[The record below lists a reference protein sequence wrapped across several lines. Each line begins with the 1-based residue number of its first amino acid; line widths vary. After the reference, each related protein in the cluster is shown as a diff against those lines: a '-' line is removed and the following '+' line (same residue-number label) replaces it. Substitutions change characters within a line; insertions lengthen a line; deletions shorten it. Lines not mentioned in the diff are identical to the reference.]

1 MKVIVYK
8 DCPPGQKGVSVV
20 YRKGWPLYI
29 ERDGRCISKGVAVVY
44 RKGCRC
50 ISKGVA
56 VVYRK
61 GCRCISKGVAVVYR
75 KGWPLYIERGGRCM
89 SKGVAVSGGSI
100 VIFFLNLQ

>member
-8 DCPPGQKGVSVV
+8 DCPPGQKGVAVV

-29 ERDGRCISKGVAVVY
+29 ERGGRCISKGVPLY
-44 RKGCRC
+44 IERGGRC
-50 ISKGVA
+50 VST
-56 VVYRK
+56 
-61 GCRCISKGVAVVYR
+61 GVAVVYR